1 MSKKQQRIFWPSVIV
16 LAVCLSTLV
25 VVAGRRANAGRNA
38 KAQTVE
44 IPPALTTTAT
54 QPVTRSIAR
63 NLSLQ
68 PAALNMGRRL
78 GKRFSPARHEKSI
91 LVGTLLIGGDQRVV
105 RTTRTQTNEGE
116 QVEIQM
122 AGSQGSLTWDST
134 EGPLS
139 SRSRPSAADRELIE
153 RLVLDSPDQF
163 VLGQLRGAS
172 YFTVARNVR
181 PDDAGDN
188 YAGPL
193 WNIVRVDD
201 PERNQEK
208 RPQSQ
213 WRLYYINTSTGLI
226 DRIVSEVNGQQIVA
240 EISGWGEAN
249 GEKVP
254 TEIIWTRQG
263 QTLMTYRLTNFSH
276 NQQ

>member
-1 MSKKQQRIFWPSVIV
+1 MSRKQKRIFWPSLVV
-16 LAVCLSTLV
+16 LAVCVSTLV
-25 VVAGRRANAGRNA
+25 VVAGRRTNAGR
-38 KAQTVE
+38 KATAPTVQ
-44 IPPALTTTAT
+44 IPPALMAT
-54 QPVTRSIAR
+54 EQPLARAVAR
-63 NLSLQ
+63 NLNLQ
-68 PAALNMGRRL
+68 PVALNLARRL
-78 GKRFSPARHEKSI
+78 GKRFSPAKYEKSVVI
-91 LVGTLLIGGDQRVV
+91 GTLTISSEQQQIIQ
-105 RTTRTQTNEGE
+105 TTRTQTSDGE
-116 QVEIQM
+116 EVEIRI
-122 AGSQGSLTWDST
+122 AGSQASLTWNNTD
-134 EGPLS
+134 GPLS
-139 SRSRPSAADRELIE
+139 SRSRPSVADRELIE
-153 RLVLDSPDQF
+153 RLVHDSPDQF

-181 PDDAGDN
+181 PTDAGDG
-188 YAGPL
+188 YSGPL

-201 PERNQEK
+201 PERDQEK

-240 EISGWGEAN
+240 EISAWGEAN

>member
-1 MSKKQQRIFWPSVIV
+1 MSKKQQRIFWPSVIA
-16 LAVCLSTLV
+16 LAICLSTLV
-25 VVAGRRANAGRNA
+25 VVAARRANAGRNA
-38 KAQTVE
+38 RAATIE
-44 IPPALTTTAT
+44 IPPAQNTTAN
-54 QPVTRSIAR
+54 QPAARAIAR

-68 PAALNMGRRL
+68 PTALNVGRRL
-78 GKRFSPARHEKSI
+78 GKRFSPARQEKSI
-91 LVGTLLIGGDQRVV
+91 LIGTLVIGGEQRVV
-105 RTTRTQTNEGE
+105 RTTRTQTNDGE
-116 QVEIQM
+116 QVEIQI
-122 AGSQGSLTWDST
+122 AGSQASLTWDST
-134 EGPLS
+134 DGPLS
-139 SRSRPSAADRELIE
+139 ARSRPGAADRELIE
-153 RLVLDSPDQF
+153 RLVHDSPDQF

-181 PDDAGDN
+181 PVDAGDN

-201 PERNQEK
+201 PERDQEK

-213 WRLYYINTSTGLI
+213 WRLYYINTATGVI

-240 EISGWGEAN
+240 EISAWDEAN

-254 TEIIWTRQG
+254 TEITWTRQG